1 MRVLEFVFA
10 SLIQSFHAFFLAI
23 MSTGEIDF
31 NGFMYND
38 TTEVYYKTAGFLIL
52 IVFAIAMTILVSN
65 LLIGE

>member
-1 MRVLEFVFA
+1 
-10 SLIQSFHAFFLAI
+10 